1 MRLTPHGGVASRLK
15 MLTYYRVCS
24 AFSPP
29 RAPDGKLGIYDL
41 LRAHRRSRLD
51 GAAGSFIRDWPE
63 AVHDPE

>member
-1 MRLTPHGGVASRLK
+1 MAALRVGSKCSHTTVYAPRSR
-15 MLTYYRVCS
+15 R
-24 AFSPP
+24 P